1 MSLTDQQLIRAF
13 CDQNDTAAFGELVS
27 RHQDRLINSLTR
39 MLGSYEEACDV
50 GQEAFL
56 QAFRKLHSFRR
67 ESQFYTWLFRI
78 AMNKAISRKRKKK
91 HNPASLESV
100 RDARGDDAIDHNPD
114 AKPAANLER
123 EERQALVQQA
133 LSSLSDEYRA
143 IIVLQTIDG
152 MSYEEIATVLE
163 CPVGTVRS
171 RLHRARMELR
181 DHLDR
186 LMSDI

>member
-78 AMNKAISRKRKKK
+78 ARVKIHLNHGVAKMNV
-91 HNPASLESV
+91 P
-100 RDARGDDAIDHNPD
+100 DAR
-114 AKPAANLER
+114 
-123 EERQALVQQA
+123 
-133 LSSLSDEYRA
+133 
-143 IIVLQTIDG
+143 IVD
-152 MSYEEIATVLE
+152 SH
-163 CPVGTVRS
+163 C
-171 RLHRARMELR
+171 
-181 DHLDR
+181 
-186 LMSDI
+186 